1 MPANFLNFEKFL
13 KSPFISPAM
22 KRTGDAGLEAGK
34 PDERTA
40 MTGRFGSERNQGE
53 CLEPAVCK
61 CGMRGTAIGGD

>member
-1 MPANFLNFEKFL
+1 
-13 KSPFISPAM
+13 M
-22 KRTGDAGLEAGK
+22 KWTGDAGLEAGK

-40 MTGRFGSERNQGE
+40 MTGRIGSERDSNQVE